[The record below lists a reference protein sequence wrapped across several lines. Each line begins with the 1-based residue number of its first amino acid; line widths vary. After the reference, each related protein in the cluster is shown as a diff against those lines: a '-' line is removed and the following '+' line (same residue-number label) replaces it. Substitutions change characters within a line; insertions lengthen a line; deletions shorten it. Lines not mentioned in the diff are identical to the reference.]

1 MFTNKS
7 LFSNPLIKPLPAEG
21 LAPKVLESEKKC
33 SMVSENTCNS
43 NNALKTKK
51 DARDSPEIII
61 GSLFD
66 AKGNEKFK

>member
-1 MFTNKS
+1 
-7 LFSNPLIKPLPAEG
+7 
-21 LAPKVLESEKKC
+21 
-33 SMVSENTCNS
+33 MVSENTCNS